1 MAIQTTSEL
10 ARPTW
15 TMTPRAQMAKVLL
28 GATLAVMLG
37 AGPAVAWDMTTQVP
51 LRASTAAATHGT
63 SPWKRAGR
71 DLKDAF
77 KAVARVYLPK
87 TNRTHAAEQARWV
100 PAPTA
105 SAVASAV
112 PLVPPIPRP
121 APIPTLEL
129 EIE

>member
-1 MAIQTTSEL
+1 MATQTTPEL
-10 ARPTW
+10 VRPTW
-15 TMTPRAQMAKVLL
+15 SMTPRAQMAKVLV

-37 AGPAVAWDMTTQVP
+37 AGPAIAWDMTTQMP
-51 LRASTAAATHGT
+51 RRAAAATATVAHGT
-63 SPWKRAGR
+63 SPWKRAGH

-87 TNRTHAAEQARWV
+87 TNRARPVEQPRLA

-105 SAVASAV
+105 SSIASAV
-112 PLVPPIPRP
+112 PLAPPV
-121 APIPTLEL
+121 PTLEV

>member
-1 MAIQTTSEL
+1 
-10 ARPTW
+10 
-15 TMTPRAQMAKVLL
+15 MAKVLV

-37 AGPAVAWDMTTQVP
+37 AGPAVAWDMTTQMP
-51 LRASTAAATHGT
+51 RREATAATAAAATQVR

-77 KAVARVYLPK
+77 KAVTRVYLP
-87 TNRTHAAEQARWV
+87 RTTRARPEEQPRPA

-105 SAVASAV
+105 SSIASAV
-112 PLVPPIPRP
+112 PLVRPVPP
-121 APIPTLEL
+121 LEL

>member
-1 MAIQTTSEL
+1 
-10 ARPTW
+10 
-15 TMTPRAQMAKVLL
+15 MAKVLV

-37 AGPAVAWDMTTQVP
+37 AGPAVAWDMTTQMP
-51 LRASTAAATHGT
+51 ATHRSATAAAAVHGT

-77 KAVARVYLPK
+77 KAVARVYLPR
-87 TNRTHAAEQARWV
+87 TNRAVPAQQARLA

-105 SAVASAV
+105 SSIASAV
-112 PLVPPIPRP
+112 PLVPA
-121 APIPTLEL
+121 APPPLVL